1 MERRAFARN
10 MVLLAG
16 LVVRDVRAQ
25 QAEAPRRLAFVRIAP
40 PIKVNID
47 AFELGLRERGYVPGR
62 DVMIEHRDAGGHED
76 QLEQIV
82 ADVVRG
88 KVDIL
93 LVAGSQAARAA
104 KKATRTIPI
113 VLTVAGD
120 PLATGLVTSLS
131 RPGGNITG
139 NSIVNVSLA
148 GKRLQVLQQQQPRL
162 TRAAVL
168 HNKDNP
174 GLVQEWHATRDAG
187 VTLGIDV
194 QLVEV
199 RGATG
204 YDEAFARIAAG
215 RMEAV
220 IVLEDSTFNT
230 ERARIVALAAKTRLP
245 AIYGQRAHVEAGG
258 LMSYGPDFRDLY
270 RNAAAFVDKILRGA
284 KPGDLP
290 IEQPTRF
297 ELVINLKTA
306 KALGFTI
313 PQSLLLRADEVIQ

>member
-1 MERRAFARN
+1 MERRTFARN

-16 LVVRDVRAQ
+16 LGVRDLRAQ
-25 QAEAPRRLAFVRIAP
+25 QAEVQRRLAFVRIAP
-40 PIKVNID
+40 PVKVNID
-47 AFELGLRERGYVPGR
+47 ALELGLRERGYVPGR
-62 DVMIEHRDAGGHED
+62 DVVIEHHDAGGRED
-76 QLEQIV
+76 RLERIV
-82 ADVVRG
+82 AEVVRG

-104 KKATRTIPI
+104 KAATQTIPI

-139 NSIVNVSLA
+139 NSIVNVALA
-148 GKRLQVLQQQQPRL
+148 GKRLQFLQQRQPGLARV
-162 TRAAVL
+162 AVL
-168 HNKDNP
+168 HNKDNL
-174 GLVQEWHATRDAG
+174 GLVHEWHATRDAG
-187 VTLGIDV
+187 ATLGIDV
-194 QLVEV
+194 HLVEV

-245 AIYGQRAHVEAGG
+245 AMYGQRAHVEAGG

-270 RNAAAFVDKILRGA
+270 RNAAAFVDKIFRGA

-297 ELVINLKTA
+297 ELVINLRTA
-306 KALGFTI
+306 KASGFTI
-313 PQSLLLRADEVIQ
+313 PQSLLLRADEVI

>member
-204 YDEAFARIAAG
+204 FGE
-215 RMEAV
+215 
-220 IVLEDSTFNT
+220 
-230 ERARIVALAAKTRLP
+230 RLP
-245 AIYGQRAHVEAGG
+245 ELQRDAWG
-258 LMSYGPDFRDLY
+258 SFSCSRIPRWI
-270 RNAAAFVDKILRGA
+270 RNAHASSPLPRRPVCRRSMGSAPTSRPAASCPMARTFAICIAMRL
-284 KPGDLP
+284 LSS
-290 IEQPTRF
+290 TRF
-297 ELVINLKTA
+297 SAVPSPAIFPSSSRP
-306 KALGFTI
+306 GWGW
-313 PQSLLLRADEVIQ
+313 